1 MTLQRNLLVVAT
13 SGPEIRA
20 PIRGMSRAKSSWA
33 QRGSLPAGS
42 TVAASEGF
50 IRRDR
55 VSPRASI

>member
-1 MTLQRNLLVVAT
+1 MVAT

-20 PIRGMSRAKSSWA
+20 LIRGMSRAKSSWA
-33 QRGSLPAGS
+33 QRGSFPAGS
-42 TVAASEGF
+42 TVAAPEGF